1 MKVEEYRAMLQED
14 VAIAAAS
21 NMTNPEDEFLA
32 IVTDIL
38 ISGEEFDD
46 FVSCYYEGVSKGSG
60 HGAIRID
67 GYAMDD
73 VDKSCCLFISDY
85 RGPNESD
92 SLDKKKSDAL
102 FDSLKRFLKECL
114 REDFHKELEES
125 TDVYEFASDLL
136 LNFNDITKFRLFLL
150 TDAYNNQRSKNIK
163 DEEINGKNVELNIWD
178 IKRLFDVV
186 NSTAQKE
193 SVEIKFSDFNTVGIP
208 CVMGTDCINA
218 KSDIEVPVSYEGET
232 QPENKTY
239 LITYTS
245 YLTAVPGR
253 ILCDLYLE
261 YGSRLLEG
269 NVRSFLSVKG
279 KVNKSIQNTIKN
291 CPEMFFAYNN
301 GIAATATEL
310 DTEQTEAGLVI
321 TRIKD
326 LQIVNGGQ
334 TTVYLKETTAP
345 QGYKLSGDVYPITLG
360 TIIEEGW
367 NADYSKYTVRTSHTI
382 EYSGNAALTVKDAP
396 QTAKKNDY
404 SDLTINKV
412 DTSGTALPG
421 AEFTLYSDA
430 DCTNAIKTVQE
441 TSVQGTFTIS
451 ARDSDLA
458 RYFPSAGK
466 EDVKIY
472 MKETTV
478 PAGCDPS
485 NTVYTI
491 TLGTSKTSGWN
502 ERHTAFVTT
511 TTYSIRYQ
519 GGTTARIVNQKS
531 DSDVVHSELTIR
543 KGSSVETSLLNGAE
557 FDVFSDSE
565 CTNKLTDTPIV
576 TANGEAYINTSAA
589 YLSTYLPTE
598 SNPTVHVYVKETKA
612 PTGYALPDPN
622 TPYDL
627 TITYS
632 KTDND
637 VIHYDISTGDP
648 ASKTLAIQN
657 KPITAKD
664 TKDASLTIYKVDE
677 DEQPLPGAEFSLYTD
692 ENCTDA
698 LTTQST
704 GIDGTLK
711 ISTDADYL
719 DSVRPQLQQGQTTAS
734 NTIYLKET
742 KAPTGFAE
750 SSAVYPITITA
761 SSTDAWNADHSAYV
775 TTTSYTIANNGS
787 DSITVTN
794 KAITSLTVTKTWNG
808 TTGNSAKVRLTINGT
823 PDEQNPEHTVT
834 LSAPNWSTTFSNLPK
849 FDSNGEEI
857 IYGVEEL
864 DAQNYAVSSVRN
876 ADGSITITNSQSTGV
891 TSLTVNKQWLDGA
904 SGTQAIFE
912 LVQNGEMTGRVI
924 VLTERGGWTGKF
936 GDLPKYDTAGNL
948 YTYDAVEKTVGY

>member
-334 TTVYLKETTAP
+334 TTASIANAVLSARKDETIELDKIMVPMKISVLEHSMSEKIIPKISEYSNSQNKVDASDFFSNHPFHIRMEDFSRKTPAPAVNGNQYQQYWYYERARGQYNQGKMKLTPAQLK
-345 QGYKLSGDVYPITLG
+345 QYKLRYPEKQVIKMVELAKYMEIYEGAPDKVSKGKQAIVKEFAEQIKAQWSKSDEQYNVAYFKRVVAIAIIFNKADYIIKTSKEYKSGKRNSYKANVVAYTLSIIFEYLRQNKKDKAFDFARIWNAQDTYPELDKQITVLWPEVYDFITDISRLTQNVTEWCKRKECWGQAKDRSWTILPEFVRTLVDKESLRSEEKDAKSDQKIKNEVDEFRFVWSKGQEYWQDVLNWGNERKLLRQPEQEVLSLCINMYNTARIPKDWQVRMIIKTRERM
-360 TIIEEGW
+360 IEEGMP
-367 NADYSKYTVRTSHTI
+367 I
-382 EYSGNAALTVKDAP
+382 
-396 QTAKKNDY
+396 
-404 SDLTINKV
+404 DL
-412 DTSGTALPG
+412 
-421 AEFTLYSDA
+421 
-430 DCTNAIKTVQE
+430 
-441 TSVQGTFTIS
+441 
-451 ARDSDLA
+451 
-458 RYFPSAGK
+458 
-466 EDVKIY
+466 
-472 MKETTV
+472 
-478 PAGCDPS
+478 
-485 NTVYTI
+485 
-491 TLGTSKTSGWN
+491 
-502 ERHTAFVTT
+502 
-511 TTYSIRYQ
+511 
-519 GGTTARIVNQKS
+519 
-531 DSDVVHSELTIR
+531 
-543 KGSSVETSLLNGAE
+543 
-557 FDVFSDSE
+557 
-565 CTNKLTDTPIV
+565 
-576 TANGEAYINTSAA
+576 
-589 YLSTYLPTE
+589 
-598 SNPTVHVYVKETKA
+598 
-612 PTGYALPDPN
+612 
-622 TPYDL
+622 
-627 TITYS
+627 
-632 KTDND
+632 
-637 VIHYDISTGDP
+637 
-648 ASKTLAIQN
+648 
-657 KPITAKD
+657 
-664 TKDASLTIYKVDE
+664 
-677 DEQPLPGAEFSLYTD
+677 
-692 ENCTDA
+692 
-698 LTTQST
+698 
-704 GIDGTLK
+704 
-711 ISTDADYL
+711 
-719 DSVRPQLQQGQTTAS
+719 
-734 NTIYLKET
+734 
-742 KAPTGFAE
+742 
-750 SSAVYPITITA
+750 
-761 SSTDAWNADHSAYV
+761 
-775 TTTSYTIANNGS
+775 
-787 DSITVTN
+787 
-794 KAITSLTVTKTWNG
+794 
-808 TTGNSAKVRLTINGT
+808 
-823 PDEQNPEHTVT
+823 
-834 LSAPNWSTTFSNLPK
+834 
-849 FDSNGEEI
+849 
-857 IYGVEEL
+857 
-864 DAQNYAVSSVRN
+864 
-876 ADGSITITNSQSTGV
+876 
-891 TSLTVNKQWLDGA
+891 
-904 SGTQAIFE
+904 
-912 LVQNGEMTGRVI
+912 
-924 VLTERGGWTGKF
+924 
-936 GDLPKYDTAGNL
+936 
-948 YTYDAVEKTVGY
+948 

>member
-1 MKVEEYRAMLQED
+1 M
-14 VAIAAAS
+14 
-21 NMTNPEDEFLA
+21 
-32 IVTDIL
+32 
-38 ISGEEFDD
+38 
-46 FVSCYYEGVSKGSG
+46 
-60 HGAIRID
+60 
-67 GYAMDD
+67 
-73 VDKSCCLFISDY
+73 
-85 RGPNESD
+85 
-92 SLDKKKSDAL
+92 
-102 FDSLKRFLKECL
+102 
-114 REDFHKELEES
+114 
-125 TDVYEFASDLL
+125 
-136 LNFNDITKFRLFLL
+136 
-150 TDAYNNQRSKNIK
+150 
-163 DEEINGKNVELNIWD
+163 
-178 IKRLFDVV
+178 
-186 NSTAQKE
+186 
-193 SVEIKFSDFNTVGIP
+193 
-208 CVMGTDCINA
+208 
-218 KSDIEVPVSYEGET
+218 
-232 QPENKTY
+232 
-239 LITYTS
+239 
-245 YLTAVPGR
+245 
-253 ILCDLYLE
+253 
-261 YGSRLLEG
+261 
-269 NVRSFLSVKG
+269 
-279 KVNKSIQNTIKN
+279 
-291 CPEMFFAYNN
+291 
-301 GIAATATEL
+301 
-310 DTEQTEAGLVI
+310 
-321 TRIKD
+321 
-326 LQIVNGGQ
+326 
-334 TTVYLKETTAP
+334 
-345 QGYKLSGDVYPITLG
+345 
-360 TIIEEGW
+360 
-367 NADYSKYTVRTSHTI
+367 
-382 EYSGNAALTVKDAP
+382 
-396 QTAKKNDY
+396 
-404 SDLTINKV
+404 

-876 ADGSITITNSQSTGV
+876 ADGSITNTNSQSTEV

-948 YTYDAVEKTVGY
+948 YTYDAVEKTVGYDSEKTDPVRNDDGTFTVSAINRPSTEKTRLEVTKEWEDGASGEKATVELTANGEGTGKIKDLIESESWHAVFEDLPRYDNQGQEIQYSVVEKTNNYAITILTEQNDDGSFTTVVTNRPSTEEISIPVQKKWAQGVKGEEAVIVLTVNGKATDQKITLTENGSWKGSFDHLKKYDSNGQEIEYGVTEETSEWTYTVEKDNKGGFIVTNYPKTTEKNKPNTGDTAGILLWASMLLTAAVASLLLFFVRRKRKDQE